1 VRLHPARQRRRRV
14 VSRRT
19 LTPAIPKALKSTNA
33 VFATMAKRAFTI
45 DTGKEKIEV
54 EGHAHKNVAVK
65 YLMKRR
71 RSLLSTKDPAKVE
84 RMYEELPTQVTIIG
98 KQLTKAYKV
107 AWEKKGTGE
116 FVGARFTFQMTDA

>member
-1 VRLHPARQRRRRV
+1 
-14 VSRRT
+14 
-19 LTPAIPKALKSTNA
+19 
-33 VFATMAKRAFTI
+33 MAKRAFTI